1 MTDVID
7 MKRILVVDDS
17 FIIRSQVT
25 ATLNA
30 EGFVTAGAADG
41 LDALEKLA
49 SFPDIG
55 FIVCDVSMP
64 RMGGMELLEHL
75 RAQKNMVDF
84 VMLTTE
90 AQPELVA
97 RARAL
102 GVRGWLNKPLQRNL
116 LLSLARH
123 MVGAPPN
130 PAAS

>member
-1 MTDVID
+1 

-25 ATLNA
+25 ATLNS
-30 EGFVTAGAADG
+30 EGFVTVGAVDG
-41 LDALEKLA
+41 VEALEKLA
-49 SFPDIG
+49 TYPDIG

-64 RMGGMELLEHL
+64 RMGGMELLEQL
-75 RAQKNMVDF
+75 RASKNMIDF

-90 AQPELVA
+90 AQPELVQ

-102 GVRGWLNKPLQRNL
+102 GVRGWLNKPMQRPL

-123 MVGAPPN
+123 MVGAPSAP
-130 PAAS
+130 

>member
-1 MTDVID
+1 VTDGID

-30 EGFVTAGAADG
+30 EGFVTVGAADG
-41 LDALEKLA
+41 VDALEKLA
-49 SFPDIG
+49 SYPDIG
-55 FIVCDVSMP
+55 FIVCDVMMP

-75 RAQKNMVDF
+75 RAAKNMIDF

-90 AQPELVA
+90 AQPELVQ

-102 GVRGWLNKPLQRNL
+102 GVRGWLNKPLPRPL

-123 MVGAPPN
+123 MMGAPL
-130 PAAS
+130 SKVGQ